1 MNCAAGS
8 CLKYLHVERNDSLRA
23 SFKHEPGVSGRNWP
37 LKASL
42 GRVGELVKDCVQE
55 VRTKS
60 KGLWVKE
67 EGERHKAYKKK
78 DGEF

>member
-1 MNCAAGS
+1 M
-8 CLKYLHVERNDSLRA
+8 ERNDSLRA

-60 KGLWVKE
+60 KGLWVRRKE
-67 EGERHKAYKKK
+67 RDIKPIKRKMENSREKKREK
-78 DGEF
+78 CSKL